1 MADQSLDPKRWLSL
15 KAAVALLGYLPSP
28 SRGQLRLGPF
38 PLRAYG
44 LLIALGV
51 YVAVVV
57 SARRYQRRGGDPG
70 CSPPSPCGRCPPD
83 SSAPVCTT

>member
-1 MADQSLDPKRWLSL
+1 MT
-15 KAAVALLGYLPSP
+15 AAAALLAYLPSP

-57 SARRYQRRGGDPG
+57 SSRRYERRGGDPG
-70 CSPPSPCGRCPPD
+70 S
-83 SSAPVCTT
+83 